1 MTTNLSEQAGNV
13 SFLVANFA
21 ERVPGVRD
29 AIVLSADG
37 LLMAMSPAITRE
49 AADRFAAA
57 ASGMIG
63 LAYGASAPFG
73 AGRVTEVIVE
83 LEHGFLFVTGIG
95 DGSSMAVVAEPGC
108 DVGLVGYEMARLAE
122 RCGAVLTPELRVELQ
137 GALSR

>member
-1 MTTNLSEQAGNV
+1 MNTLSEQAGNV

-37 LLMAMSPAITRE
+37 LLMAMSPTLSRE
-49 AADRFAAA
+49 AGDRFAAA

-83 LEHGFLFVTGIG
+83 LEFGFIFVTGIG
-95 DGSSMAVVAEPGC
+95 DGSSMAVVAESGC

-122 RCGAVLTPELRVELQ
+122 RCGSVLTPELRAELQ
-137 GALSR
+137 GALTR